1 MINRLVDRILGPR
14 VPQVEAASRPGLYQR
29 PRTLFTAAAMV
40 LGVSIMLPYWEL
52 KLNAP
57 QFPRGL
63 RITAW
68 VNRLEG
74 DVHELEGLNHYIG
87 IPSFED
93 GAVLERSVAIAGIL
107 VLAGLLLAGLK
118 IHSRWVMVFVGPA
131 VLFPFFFLAD
141 LQYWLWNY
149 GHSLDPR
156 APLSGAV
163 GEFTPPIFGPGEI
176 AQFDTFAWPGFG
188 FLLAIV
194 AAVLAARGLIA
205 HRRAYRPLILARA
218 EAPTGEPEA
227 DDVKADDMKA
237 GGARADDVPS
247 QKVVV

>member
-1 MINRLVDRILGPR
+1 MESSRLIDRILGPR
-14 VPQVEAASRPGLYQR
+14 VPRAAAASHPDLYQR
-29 PRTLFTAAAMV
+29 PRTLFTAAAIA

-52 KLNAP
+52 RLKAP
-57 QFPRGL
+57 QFPKGL
-63 RITAW
+63 RVTAW

-93 GAVLERSVAIAGIL
+93 GAVLERSVAIVGIL
-107 VLAGLLLAGLK
+107 VLAGLLLAGLH

-131 VLFPFFFLAD
+131 VLFPLFFLAD
-141 LQYWLWNY
+141 LQFWLWKY

-163 GEFTPPIFGPGEI
+163 GEFTPPIFGPGRI

-188 FLLAIV
+188 LLLAVV
-194 AAVLAARGLIA
+194 AAGLAGRGLVA
-205 HRRAYRPLILARA
+205 HRRAYRPLMLGPLV
-218 EAPTGEPEA
+218 ESDEGAPIEE
-227 DDVKADDMKA
+227 VC
-237 GGARADDVPS
+237 V
-247 QKVVV
+247 